1 MKLEWFV
8 GWRYLKRRKNFFLS
22 AVSYMAIFGVAIGVM
37 AVIVVLAVM
46 TGFDNELEK
55 KITKNLPPLVVFK
68 NGGMCD
74 YESVIVKLRENA
86 HIISASPFLQGEGL
100 LKYGERVC
108 GVSVMGIEAG
118 DKEIGAGI
126 SKNLKYGTF
135 DLGEKVRLENKK
147 KKYVRGIVLGK
158 ELAFKLGVVP
168 SVRIQCIS
176 AAVSKK
182 SGKLSPFLIEC
193 VVTGIFESGMYDV
206 DSAMAYVSLETAQKL
221 FDKKPNTAGGIE
233 LKLDDIYSA
242 DKVAGDIKEIL
253 GPSFSAVSWTKRHKN
268 LFSALRLEKMAMFVI
283 LMLIIL
289 VAAFNITATLIMV
302 VVDKTRD
309 VGILKSIG
317 VSNRQIMRIFVIDG
331 MLIGLFG
338 VGLGMLLGIGLCTFL
353 NKCPIINLP
362 PDIYLLDRL
371 PVHISAVDI
380 GSICAAAF
388 IISFLSTLYPA
399 WRASRINPVEALR
412 YE

>member
-1 MKLEWFV
+1 
-8 GWRYLKRRKNFFLS
+8 
-22 AVSYMAIFGVAIGVM
+22 MAIFGVAIGVM

-46 TGFDNELEK
+46 TGFDSELEK

-74 YESVIVKLRENA
+74 YENIIVKLRKNA

-100 LKYGERVC
+100 LKYGGRVC
-108 GVSVMGIEAG
+108 GVSVMGVDTS
-118 DKEIGAGI
+118 DKEIGADI
-126 SKNLKYGTF
+126 SKNLKYGIF
-135 DLGEKVRLENKK
+135 DLGEKVSLENKK
-147 KKYVRGIVLGK
+147 KKCVRGIVLGK

-168 SVRIQCIS
+168 SIGIQCIS

-182 SGKLSPFLIEC
+182 SGNLSPSLVEC

-221 FDKKPNTAGGIE
+221 FNKKPNTADGIE
-233 LKLDDIYSA
+233 IKLDDIYSA
-242 DKVAGDIKEIL
+242 DEVSEDIKEML
-253 GPSFSAVSWTKRHKN
+253 GPSFSAISWTKRHKN

-331 MLIGLFG
+331 MFIGLFG
-338 VGLGMLLGIGLCTFL
+338 VGLGVLLGSGLCVFL

-371 PVHISAVDI
+371 PVHMSAVDI
-380 GSICAAAF
+380 VSICAAAF
-388 IISFLSTLYPA
+388 VISFLSTLYPA